1 MLLLSFDHQDH
12 ISEIRG
18 LCSTYENPCA
28 IFSNYKDFFLLLLL
42 FCTKKNYNMKNEKNL
57 LGFSFFQTPN
67 YVLVFQVILKNLVE
81 QKPLI
86 SEDLEQWNQ
95 IYCCSYSHLN

>member
-28 IFSNYKDFFLLLLL
+28 IFSNYKDISTSSFILYKKKLQHEKWKKSTRILVFPNTKLCASFSSYSKEFSWAETSYIWRLRAVESDLLL
-42 FCTKKNYNMKNEKNL
+42 FL
-57 LGFSFFQTPN
+57 FTP
-67 YVLVFQVILKNLVE
+67 
-81 QKPLI
+81 
-86 SEDLEQWNQ
+86 
-95 IYCCSYSHLN
+95 

>member
-28 IFSNYKDFFLLLLL
+28 IFSNYKDISTSSFILY
-42 FCTKKNYNMKNEKNL
+42 KKKLQHEKWKKSTWIL
-57 LGFSFFQTPN
+57 VIPN
-67 YVLVFQVILKNLVE
+67 IMLVFKVILKNLIE
-81 QKPLI
+81 HKPLI
-86 SEDLEQWNQ
+86 SED
-95 IYCCSYSHLN
+95 